1 MKKIFTVTS
10 SRSEFG
16 ILKNIIL
23 ELSITKKLN
32 NKLIVTGTHLEPKF
46 GKTINEINKLKIKNI
61 TKIPV
66 KMGKT
71 SSSNSSIIAFNLIK
85 KFNNY
90 FLKNKPD
97 AIILFGDRF
106 EILPIANVCFLHKIP
121 IIHIGGGETTEGSSD
136 ESIRHA
142 VSKLS
147 SFHFVT
153 HQIHKNRLIQ
163 LGENKKKIFIIGS
176 PGIENIKNTKILPK
190 NILEKRF
197 NFTFLNKNFV
207 VNFYPI
213 TNKRNKDKSNILELL
228 KALDKFKDIRI
239 IFTLP
244 AFDVGTDI
252 IITEIKKFVKKN
264 KNCVFYKS
272 LGSVNYLSI
281 LHHSDLI
288 IGNSSSG
295 LIEAPMVGTKVIN
308 IGERQKG
315 RIRPKQVIDI
325 DCKNKTIE
333 KSIKNAL
340 KSNVIFKNIYPNI
353 KSSKK
358 FVKILSKLNF
368 KNSLTKKFIDLKQFN
383 EK

>member
-23 ELSITKKLN
+23 ELSNSKKLIS
-32 NKLIVTGTHLEPKF
+32 KLIVTGTHLEPKF
-46 GKTINEINKLKIKNI
+46 GKTINEINNLKIKNI
-61 TKIPV
+61 SKIKI

-71 SSSNSSIIAFNLIK
+71 SSSRSSIIAFNLIK
-85 KFNNY
+85 KFNN
-90 FLKNKPD
+90 FFIKDKPD

-153 HQIHKNRLIQ
+153 HKIHKNRLIQ
-163 LGENKKKIFIIGS
+163 LGEDKKKIFIIGS
-176 PGIENIKNTKILPK
+176 PGIENIKNTNILSRD
-190 NILEKRF
+190 ILEKRF
-197 NFTFLNKNFV
+197 NFTFFKKNFV

-213 TNKRNKDKSNILELL
+213 TNKKNKDKSYILELL
-228 KALDKFKDIRI
+228 NALERFKDVRI

-244 AFDVGTDI
+244 AFDIGTDI
-252 IITEIKKFVKKN
+252 IITEIKKFVKNN
-264 KNCVFYKS
+264 KNSIFFKS

-281 LHHSDLI
+281 LHYSDLI

-295 LIEAPMVGTKVIN
+295 LIEAPSLGTKVIN

-325 DCKNKTIE
+325 DCKKMTIE
-333 KSIKNAL
+333 KAIANTL
-340 KSNVIFKNIYPNI
+340 KSKIVFKNIYPNI

-358 FVKILSKLNF
+358 FVKILSELNT
-368 KNSLTKKFIDLKQFN
+368 KNSLTKKFIDLKLFN

>member
-16 ILKNIIL
+16 ILKNIIF
-23 ELSITKKLN
+23 ELSKSQRIN
-32 NKLIVTGTHLEPKF
+32 NKLIVTGTHLTSKF
-46 GKTINEINKLKIKNI
+46 GKTIDEINKLKINNVS
-61 TKIPV
+61 KIQI
-66 KMGKT
+66 KIAKT
-71 SSSNSSIIAFNLIK
+71 SSANSAIIAFNLIK

-90 FLKNKPD
+90 FKKDKPD

-153 HQIHKNRLIQ
+153 HEIHKNRLIQ
-163 LGENKKKIFIIGS
+163 LGEDKKRIFIIGS
-176 PGIENIKNTKILPK
+176 PGIENIKNTKIISK
-190 NILEKRF
+190 DILEKRF
-197 NFTFLNKNFV
+197 NFTFLKKNFV

-213 TNKRNKDKSNILELL
+213 TNKKNKDKPYILELL
-228 KALDKFKDIRI
+228 GALERFKDVRI

-244 AFDVGTDI
+244 VFDIGADI

-264 KNCVFYKS
+264 KNSVFFKS
-272 LGSVNYLSI
+272 LGSENYLSI
-281 LHHSDLI
+281 LKYSDLV

-295 LIEAPMVGTKVIN
+295 LVEAPMLGTKVIN

-315 RIRPKQVIDI
+315 RIRPIQVIDI
-325 DCKNKTIE
+325 DCKKSIIE
-333 KSIKNAL
+333 KSIKNSL
-340 KSNVIFKNIYPNI
+340 KSKIIFRNIYPNI

-358 FVKILSKLNF
+358 FIKILSKLNI
-368 KNSLTKKFIDLKQFN
+368 KNALTKKFIDL
-383 EK
+383 

>member
-16 ILKNIIL
+16 ILKNIIF
-23 ELSITKKLN
+23 ELSKSQRIN
-32 NKLIVTGTHLEPKF
+32 NKLIVTGTHLTSKF
-46 GKTINEINKLKIKNI
+46 GKTIDEINKLKINNVS
-61 TKIPV
+61 KIQI
-66 KMGKT
+66 KIAKT
-71 SSSNSSIIAFNLIK
+71 SSANSAIIAFNLIK

-90 FLKNKPD
+90 FKKDKPD

-153 HQIHKNRLIQ
+153 HEIHKNRLIQ
-163 LGENKKKIFIIGS
+163 LGEDKKRIFIIGS
-176 PGIENIKNTKILPK
+176 PGIENIKNTKIISK
-190 NILEKRF
+190 DILEKRF
-197 NFTFLNKNFV
+197 NFTFLKKNFV

-213 TNKRNKDKSNILELL
+213 TNKKNKDKPYILELL
-228 KALDKFKDIRI
+228 GALERFKDVRI

-244 AFDVGTDI
+244 VFDIGADI

-264 KNCVFYKS
+264 KNSVFFKS
-272 LGSVNYLSI
+272 LGSENYLSI
-281 LHHSDLI
+281 LKYSDLV
-288 IGNSSSG
+288 IGNASSG
-295 LIEAPMVGTKVIN
+295 LVEAPMLGTKVIN

-315 RIRPKQVIDI
+315 RIRPIQVIDI
-325 DCKNKTIE
+325 DCKKSIIE
-333 KSIKNAL
+333 KSIKNSL
-340 KSNVIFKNIYPNI
+340 KSKIIFRNIYPNI

-358 FVKILSKLNF
+358 FIKILSKLNI
-368 KNSLTKKFIDLKQFN
+368 KNALTKKFIDL
-383 EK
+383 

>member
-16 ILKNIIL
+16 ILKNIIH
-23 ELSITKKLN
+23 ELSNSQKIN
-32 NKLIVTGTHLEPKF
+32 SKLIVTGTHLESKF

-61 TKIPV
+61 TKIQIN
-66 KMGKT
+66 MGKT
-71 SSSNSSIIAFNLIK
+71 SSFNSSIIASDLII

-90 FLKNKPD
+90 FKKNKPD

-106 EILPIANVCFLHKIP
+106 EILSIANVCFLHKIP

-153 HQIHKNRLIQ
+153 HEIHKNRLIQ
-163 LGENKKKIFIIGS
+163 LGEEKKKIFIIGS
-176 PGIENIKNTKILPK
+176 PGIENIKKTKILPK
-190 NILEKRF
+190 TILEKRF
-197 NFTFLNKNFV
+197 NFTFFKINFV

-213 TNKRNKDKSNILELL
+213 TNKNNKDKFYILELL
-228 KALDKFKDIRI
+228 KALEGFSNVRI

-244 AFDVGTDI
+244 AFDIGTDVI
-252 IITEIKKFVKKN
+252 ISETKKFAKKN
-264 KNCVFYKS
+264 KNCVFFKS
-272 LGSVNYLSI
+272 LGSDNYLSV
-281 LHHSDLI
+281 LKYSDLI
-288 IGNSSSG
+288 IGNSSSV
-295 LIEAPMVGTKVIN
+295 LIEAPIVGTKVIN

-315 RIRPKQVIDI
+315 RIKPKEVINI
-325 DCKNKTIE
+325 DCK
-333 KSIKNAL
+333 KSIIETTIKKAL
-340 KSNVIFKNIYPNI
+340 KSKINFTNIYPNI

-358 FVKILSKLNF
+358 FLKILPKLDI
-368 KNSLTKKFIDLKQFN
+368 KNSLIKKFVDLEGFN
-383 EK
+383 GK

>member
-23 ELSITKKLN
+23 ELSNSKKLIS
-32 NKLIVTGTHLEPKF
+32 KLIVTGTHLEPKF
-46 GKTINEINKLKIKNI
+46 GKTINEINNLKIKNI
-61 TKIPV
+61 SKIKI

-71 SSSNSSIIAFNLIK
+71 SSSRSSIIAFNLIK
-85 KFNNY
+85 KFNN
-90 FLKNKPD
+90 FFIKDKPD

-153 HQIHKNRLIQ
+153 HKIHKNRLIQ
-163 LGENKKKIFIIGS
+163 LGEDKKKIFIIGS
-176 PGIENIKNTKILPK
+176 PGIENIKNTNILSRD
-190 NILEKRF
+190 ILEKRF
-197 NFTFLNKNFV
+197 NFTFLKKNFV

-213 TNKRNKDKSNILELL
+213 TNKKNKDKSYILELL
-228 KALDKFKDIRI
+228 NALERFKDVRI

-244 AFDVGTDI
+244 AFDIGTDI
-252 IITEIKKFVKKN
+252 IITEIKKFVKNN
-264 KNCVFYKS
+264 KNSIFFKS

-281 LHHSDLI
+281 LHYSDLI

-295 LIEAPMVGTKVIN
+295 LIEAPSLGTKVIN

-325 DCKNKTIE
+325 DCKKMTIE
-333 KSIKNAL
+333 KAIANTL
-340 KSNVIFKNIYPNI
+340 KSKIVFKNIYPNI

-358 FVKILSKLNF
+358 FVKILSELNT
-368 KNSLTKKFIDLKQFN
+368 KNSLTKKFIDLKLFN